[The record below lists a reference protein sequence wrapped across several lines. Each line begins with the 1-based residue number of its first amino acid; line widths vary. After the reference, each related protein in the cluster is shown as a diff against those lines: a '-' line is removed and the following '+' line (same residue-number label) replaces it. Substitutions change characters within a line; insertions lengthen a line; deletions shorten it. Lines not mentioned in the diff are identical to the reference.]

1 MRRSR
6 AFPSVPSSSGVIRE
20 SSREGDAGTHPVTG
34 RSSQDDVGRLPGA
47 QVPVGPVAADERH
60 VTRQELSQGS
70 PRSPHWFDPA
80 HQADIAAALDSHL
93 AAGVPERGPFT
104 PRPERVREL
113 AELATAS
120 TLPARAALLR
130 WGALPASVRS
140 HLLTSWYGIA
150 VRRHSAA

>member
-1 MRRSR
+1 VVPDRR
-6 AFPSVPSSSGVIRE
+6 
-20 SSREGDAGTHPVTG
+20 
-34 RSSQDDVGRLPGA
+34 
-47 QVPVGPVAADERH
+47 GPADEEH
-60 VTRQELSQGS
+60 VTRQDRSQGS
-70 PRSPHWFDPA
+70 PRSPRWFDPA
-80 HQADIAAALDSHL
+80 HQADISAALDSQL

-140 HLLTSWYGIA
+140 HLLTSWYGA
-150 VRRHSAA
+150 AERRSTAA